1 MRHEM
6 KKRGIRNVPVIFS
19 DEEPKTPLFKDEN
32 ETGNKVPP
40 ASVPWVP
47 SVAGIMI
54 GGYVVKK
61 LLEIE

>member
-1 MRHEM
+1 MRHEL
-6 KKRGIRNVPVIFS
+6 KKRGIKDVPVIFS
-19 DEEPKTPLFKDEN
+19 DEEPTTPLFADES
-32 ETGNKVPP
+32 ETGRKIPP

-61 LLEIE
+61 LLGII